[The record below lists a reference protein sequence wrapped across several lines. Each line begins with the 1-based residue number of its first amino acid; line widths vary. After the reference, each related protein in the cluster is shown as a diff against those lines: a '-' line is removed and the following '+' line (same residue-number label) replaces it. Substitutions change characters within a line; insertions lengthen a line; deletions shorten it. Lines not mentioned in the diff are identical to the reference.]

1 MAKDKKSIIL
11 YCDLIHT
18 VNGLSDEEAGKV
30 FKHLLSYVN
39 DLNPEPPDRLTQI
52 VFEPIKQQLK
62 RDLKSWEDEL
72 GKKSRGGRLGNI
84 KRWNLDLY
92 NKVLEK
98 KISIEEAEEIA
109 TGRKVSHTDG
119 IAMDSNRSASDSIA
133 SIAVNVND
141 NVNVTDTVNV
151 TDIKLKEL
159 NIDFDSFWSAYD
171 KKVGDKEK
179 LKKKWQA
186 LTDAERESAM
196 SYIPNY
202 ILSRPDKQFRK
213 DPATFLNN
221 KSWND
226 EIVKPANADKK
237 NYKLRNAQGFER
249 LFELTPTELEEKL
262 SAKFWYLCA

>member
-18 VNGLSDEEAGKV
+18 INGLSDDEAGKV

-98 KISIEEAEEIA
+98 KITIEEAEEIA

-119 IAMDSNRSASDSIA
+119 IAIHSDQTPSDSIA

-141 NVNVTDTVNV
+141 NVNGNVNV
-151 TDIKLKEL
+151 T
-159 NIDFDSFWSAYD
+159 
-171 KKVGDKEK
+171 V
-179 LKKKWQA
+179 
-186 LTDAERESAM
+186 TD
-196 SYIPNY
+196 NV
-202 ILSRPDKQFRK
+202 
-213 DPATFLNN
+213 NN
-221 KSWND
+221 K
-226 EIVKPANADKK
+226 EIKESFFSDFPNSTYLESVCRDLNQTKEQVTSRLKDFRAVSQAEYKSMAEFSTHFKRWINKNPKK
-237 NYKLRNAQGFER
+237 SGGMVY
-249 LFELTPTELEEKL
+249 
-262 SAKFWYLCA
+262 

>member
-1 MAKDKKSIIL
+1 MSEEIGYIMLHRKLLNWEWYNNIQVKTVFIHCLLKANFTEKSWQGMTIKRGQFVTSVGCIARE
-11 YCDLIHT
+11 
-18 VNGLSDEEAGKV
+18 VGLSEKQVRICLEK
-30 FKHLLSYVN
+30 LI
-39 DLNPEPPDRLTQI
+39 LTN
-52 VFEPIKQQLK
+52 
-62 RDLKSWEDEL
+62 EL
-72 GKKSRGGRLGNI
+72 GKQTASRSTTLTVLNYE
-84 KRWNLDLY
+84 LY
-92 NKVLEK
+92 QSKGQTKGEQRANEGQTKGEQRATTNKVNKENK
-98 KISIEEAEEIA
+98 ENKEINIE
-109 TGRKVSHTDG
+109 
-119 IAMDSNRSASDSIA
+119 
-133 SIAVNVND
+133 
-141 NVNVTDTVNV
+141 
-151 TDIKLKEL
+151 
-159 NIDFDSFWSAYD
+159 FDSFWSAYD

-186 LTDAERESAM
+186 LTDAERENAM

-226 EIVKPANADKK
+226 EIVKPANTDKK

>member
-1 MAKDKKSIIL
+1 MAKDKKSIII

-18 VNGLSDEEAGKV
+18 INGLTDDEAGKV

-62 RDLKSWEDEL
+62 RDLKNWEDEL
-72 GKKSRGGRLGNI
+72 DKKSRGGRLGNI

-98 KISIEEAEEIA
+98 KITIEEAEEIA

-119 IAMDSNRSASDSIA
+119 IATDSNRSASDSIA

-141 NVNVTDTVNV
+141 NVNVNVTDTVNE
-151 TDIKLKEL
+151 IKKI

-186 LTDAERESAM
+186 LTDSEREAVM
-196 SYIPNY
+196 NYIPNY
-202 ILSRPDKQFRK
+202 ILARPDKQFRK

-237 NYKLRNAQGFER
+237 IYKLRNVQGFEHS
-249 LFELTPTELEEKL
+249 FELTPAELEQKL
-262 SAKFWYLCA
+262 SNHFWYLCV